1 MRHRDETGFV
11 RELGR
16 RGCIS
21 EDAQR
26 RVMRALE
33 TSAHPLDIVFTEL
46 GILREDEFAR
56 AAGEIEGIE
65 VRGDLEAHD
74 RALAAR
80 IGEDFLERAGLLPLS
95 ADDAA
100 VRVVAANP
108 FARTELRTLAFHL
121 GLPLIVFAG
130 ERSRIASALR
140 PENVEEMD
148 AADTDISPD
157 DLDLD
162 VLKASASDAPMIR
175 LVSRMFARAV
185 SDGASDIH
193 VEPHSEG
200 IRIRER
206 IDGRLVTVETVQ
218 KASHGGLIARLK
230 FLARLNIAER
240 RLPQDGRIRTTV
252 KGQQIDIR
260 VSSVPSSHGE
270 SLVLR
275 ILDRSQ
281 VKLDLGAL
289 GFAGDAAAKL
299 KSLIDSP
306 NGIVLL
312 TGPTGSGKTTTLYA
326 LLRER
331 LSEDVKIFTVED
343 PVEYRIDGITQ
354 LQVNPEIGLDFPS
367 ALRSVLRQDPDVIL
381 VGEIRDRETAE
392 IAVRAALTGH
402 LVLSTL
408 HTNGAAG
415 AITRLRDLG
424 VDDFLISA
432 TLRGVVSQR
441 LVRRICPDCAGGGCE
456 RCGQIGLRGR
466 LAVHEILAVS
476 ASIAEAV
483 ARHESERAI
492 LALARG
498 EGFRSLIE
506 DADDKIA
513 HGLTGSAEVFRVLEP
528 EPPR

>member
-1 MRHRDETGFV
+1 MRHPDEFGFV
-11 RELGR
+11 QELGR
-16 RGCIS
+16 RGRIS

-26 RVMRALE
+26 RVIRALE
-33 TSAHPLDIVFTEL
+33 TSPHALDLVFTEL

-56 AAGEIEGIE
+56 AAGEIGDID
-65 VRGDLEAHD
+65 VRSDLEAHD
-74 RALAAR
+74 SDLVAQ
-80 IGEDFLERAGLLPLS
+80 IGEDFLLRAGLLPLT
-95 ADDAA
+95 ADETA

-121 GLPLIVFAG
+121 GRPLVVSAG
-130 ERSRIASALR
+130 ERSRIISALR
-140 PENVEEMD
+140 AGTVDEPD
-148 AADTDISPD
+148 AVDTEVAPD

-175 LVSRMFARAV
+175 LVSRIFSRAV

-193 VEPHSEG
+193 VEPQAEG

-230 FLARLNIAER
+230 VLARLNIAER

-252 KGQQIDIR
+252 KGQPVDIR
-260 VSSVPSSHGE
+260 VSSVPSSYGE

-281 VKLDLGAL
+281 VRLDLDRL
-289 GFAGDAAAKL
+289 GFDGSATAKL
-299 KSLIDSP
+299 KTLVDTP

-354 LQVNPEIGLDFPS
+354 LQVNPEIGLDFPA

-381 VGEIRDRETAE
+381 VGEIRDRDTAE

-415 AITRLRDLG
+415 TITRLRDLG
-424 VDDFLISA
+424 IDDFLISA

-441 LVRRICPDCAGGGCE
+441 LVRRSCQDCAAAGCE
-456 RCGQIGLRGR
+456 RCGHQGHRGR
-466 LAVHEILAVS
+466 LAVYEILPVS

-483 ARHESERAI
+483 AKHESEAGI
-492 LALARG
+492 LARARS
-498 EGFRSLIE
+498 EGFRTLVE
-506 DADDKIA
+506 DAGDKIER
-513 HGLTGSAEVFRVLEP
+513 GQTSSAEVFRVLEP
-528 EPPR
+528 ESLR

>member
-1 MRHRDETGFV
+1 MRHSDEFGFV
-11 RELGR
+11 RKLARLGR
-16 RGCIS
+16 IS
-21 EDAQR
+21 DDAER
-26 RVMRALE
+26 RVIRALE
-33 TSAHPLDIVFTEL
+33 TSLLPLDRVFTDL

-56 AAGEIEGIE
+56 SAGEIEDID
-65 VRGDLEAHD
+65 VRTDLEAYD
-74 RALAAR
+74 SGLAAQ
-80 IGEDFLERAGLLPLS
+80 IGEDFLFRTGLLPLVS
-95 ADDAA
+95 DGTTI
-100 VRVVAANP
+100 RVVAANP

-121 GLPLIVFAG
+121 GRPIVVSTG
-130 ERSRIASALR
+130 ERSRIASVLR
-140 PENVEEMD
+140 AGTVDEPVASDPEV
-148 AADTDISPD
+148 AQD
-157 DLDLD
+157 DPDLD

-175 LVSRMFARAV
+175 LVSRILDRAV

-193 VEPHSEG
+193 VEPQAEG

-206 IDGRLVTVETVQ
+206 IDGRLMTVETVQ
-218 KASHGGLIARLK
+218 KALYGGLIARLK
-230 FLARLNIAER
+230 VLAHLNIAER

-252 KGQQIDIR
+252 KGQSIDIR

-275 ILDRSQ
+275 LLDRSQ
-281 VKLDLGAL
+281 VRLDLDAL
-289 GFAGDAAAKL
+289 GFDESAAAKL
-299 KSLIDSP
+299 RRLVDVP
-306 NGIVLL
+306 NGMVLL

-354 LQVNPEIGLDFPS
+354 LQVNPEIGLDFPA

-424 VDDFLISA
+424 IDDFLISA

-441 LVRRICPDCAGGGCE
+441 LVRRICPHCAATGCE
-456 RCGQIGLRGR
+456 QCSHQGHRGR
-466 LAVHEILAVS
+466 LAVHEVLPVS
-476 ASIAEAV
+476 ASVAQAV
-483 ARHESERAI
+483 AAHESETDILVRAR
-492 LALARG
+492 A
-498 EGFRSLIE
+498 EGFRTLVE
-506 DADDKIA
+506 DAGDKIA
-513 HGLTGSAEVFRVLEP
+513 RGLTSSAEMFRVLDP
-528 EPPR
+528 ETRG

>member
-1 MRHRDETGFV
+1 MRHPDELDFV

-16 RGCIS
+16 RGRIS

-33 TSAHPLDIVFTEL
+33 TSAHPLDLVFTEL
-46 GILREDEFAR
+46 GILREDEFAD

-65 VRGDLEAHD
+65 VRGDLEAYD
-74 RALAAR
+74 RDLAAR
-80 IGEDFLERAGLLPLS
+80 IGEDFLDRSGLLPLA
-95 ADDAA
+95 ADETAIH
-100 VRVVAANP
+100 VVAANP

-121 GLPLIVFAG
+121 GRPLVVFAG

-140 PENVEEMD
+140 PEPVDETDTAE
-148 AADTDISPD
+148 ADDPAD

-185 SDGASDIH
+185 ADGASDIH
-193 VEPHSEG
+193 VEPQAEG

-218 KASHGGLIARLK
+218 KASHRGLIARLK

-260 VSSVPSSHGE
+260 VSSVPTSHGE

-281 VKLDLGAL
+281 VRLELGAL
-289 GFAGDAAAKL
+289 GFDERAAAKL
-299 KSLIDSP
+299 RMLVAAP

-331 LSEDVKIFTVED
+331 LSEHVKIFTVED

-354 LQVNPEIGLDFPS
+354 LQVNPEVGLDFPA

-424 VDDFLISA
+424 IDDFLISA

-441 LVRRICPDCAGGGCE
+441 LVRHACPDCAAGGCE
-456 RCGQIGLRGR
+456 RCGHTGHRGR
-466 LAVHEILAVS
+466 LAVHEVLTVS

-483 ARHESERAI
+483 AKRESETAI
-492 LALARG
+492 YAIARG
-498 EGFRSLIE
+498 EGFRTLVE
-506 DADDKIA
+506 DAGDKIA
-513 HGLTGSAEVFRVLEP
+513 RGLTSSAEVFRVLEP
-528 EPPR
+528 EPLR